1 MFMIQSHYLKQL
13 IIILGKE
20 LHSRI
25 DAGLPKIM
33 EMFHETRPWHWS
45 YFQDSLTVTI
55 SAEYANQR
63 DLSAQVDEH

>member
-1 MFMIQSHYLKQL
+1 MPAAEPPKLSQQSATTRSRPWQMFTRLPGMFMIQSHYLKQL

-33 EMFHETRPWHWS
+33 EMFHETRPWH
-45 YFQDSLTVTI
+45 
-55 SAEYANQR
+55 
-63 DLSAQVDEH
+63 